1 MGTFHV
7 WAAIR
12 TIKSKIGTWVGY
24 DTYKEFDPDITRGE
38 WSTAIGQARAALA
51 NRTEEL
57 TRPINRRPVAG
68 EITPMQTKGPSGFLQ
83 QIEVY
88 VRDNDTGLVDSRYYV
103 VKTQTLR
110 SRQFIIQEGLQRY
123 QNAIDSNPQ
132 DYPEEIVGAAYIG
145 THQMIPR

>member
-12 TIKSKIGTWVGY
+12 TIKAKIGTWVGY
-24 DTYKEFDPDITRGE
+24 DTYSEFDPDLSREE
-38 WSTAIGQARAALA
+38 WAEAIGQARAAIA

-57 TRPINRRPVAG
+57 TRPLNRRPVGG
-68 EITPMQTKGPSGFLQ
+68 EITTMTTKGPSGFLQ

-88 VRDNDTGLVDSRYYV
+88 VRDNDTGLVDSRYYT

-110 SRQFIIQEGLQRY
+110 SRQFIVNEGLTRY
-123 QNAIDSNPQ
+123 QNAIDANPG
-132 DYPEEIVGAAYIG
+132 DYPEEILGAAYIG
-145 THQMIPR
+145 THHMVPR

>member
-24 DTYKEFDPDITRGE
+24 DTYSEFDPELTRGE
-38 WSTAIGQARAALA
+38 WAEAIGQARAALA
-51 NRTEEL
+51 NRTAEL
-57 TRPINRRPVAG
+57 TRPLNRRPVAG
-68 EITPMQTKGPSGFLQ
+68 EITRMDTKGPSGYLQ

-110 SRQFIIQEGLQRY
+110 SRQFIVNEGLSRY
-123 QNAIDSNPQ
+123 QAAIDAKP
-132 DYPEEIVGAAYIG
+132 DEYPEEIIGAAYIG
-145 THQMIPR
+145 THQMVPR